1 VSEERLQ
8 RIMARAGLMSRRK
21 AEELIREGRVT
32 VNGKVAEIGGKADP
46 ENDSI
51 KLDGK
56 RVQPHTE
63 GFHYLLLNKPKGVM
77 STVTDPEDRP
87 TVMKFVPPT
96 LRKALVPVGRLDCN
110 TEGLLILTDDGDFAQ
125 HVAHPRYG
133 GVKVYEVKVKGRP
146 TDAQIERL
154 RGGISID
161 GRRTSPCRIT
171 PRYGDGS
178 VEKRKA
184 RARAAEEKE
193 GENSW
198 WNVELTEG
206 RTRQIREMFFRI
218 GHGVLKLRRVAIGP
232 LRDSGLPLG
241 SIRELTEVEVE
252 KLRKATAR
260 TKKAVP
266 AARKEPAAEKVVK
279 RAFPAPPAPAA
290 KTDRSRPWR
299 EEKPKA
305 APAPAA
311 AESEELPE
319 RRAAAKKAPGPLVS
333 PLASPPARKPPGKK
347 TFGPPAR
354 KKSGKPSR
362 KTAGKSSGK
371 AAARPSRQ
379 ATKKSAG
386 KAAKKTTGRSPG
398 KTSSRPGGRPSG
410 PRSARKPGGGAR
422 RGR

>member
-1 VSEERLQ
+1 
-8 RIMARAGLMSRRK
+8 MARAGIMSRRK

-32 VNGKVAEIGGKADP
+32 VNGEVAVIGGKADP
-46 ENDSI
+46 EHDAI

-77 STVTDPEDRP
+77 STVTDPKDRP

-110 TEGLLILTDDGDFAQ
+110 TEGLLILTDDGEFAQ

-133 GVKVYEVKVKGRP
+133 GLKVYEVKVKGRP
-146 TDAQIERL
+146 AEAQLDKL
-154 RGGISID
+154 RAGISLD

-178 VEKRKA
+178 VEKRRA

-198 WNVELTEG
+198 WTVELAEG

-218 GHGVLKLRRVAIGP
+218 GHGVLKLRRIAIGP
-232 LRDSGLPLG
+232 LRDSGLPVG
-241 SIRELTEVEVE
+241 SLRELTEAEVE
-252 KLRKATAR
+252 KLRRATAR
-260 TKKAVP
+260 TKKPVR
-266 AARKEPAAEKVVK
+266 AARREPAAEKAAK
-279 RAFPAPPAPAA
+279 RVFPLPGV

-299 EEKPKA
+299 EEKPKVKA
-305 APAPAA
+305 AQPAA
-311 AESEELPE
+311 GWSEEEPPA
-319 RRAAAKKAPGPLVS
+319 RQAAAKPPRPAARKPAKRTFGG
-333 PLASPPARKPPGKK
+333 PARK
-347 TFGPPAR
+347 A
-354 KKSGKPSR
+354 SGKPSR
-362 KTAGKSSGK
+362 KPSRKPARKASGKSSGK
-371 AAARPSRQ
+371 P
-379 ATKKSAG
+379 
-386 KAAKKTTGRSPG
+386 
-398 KTSSRPGGRPSG
+398 SSRPGGKPSG
-410 PRSARKPGGGAR
+410 PRGARKPGARPR